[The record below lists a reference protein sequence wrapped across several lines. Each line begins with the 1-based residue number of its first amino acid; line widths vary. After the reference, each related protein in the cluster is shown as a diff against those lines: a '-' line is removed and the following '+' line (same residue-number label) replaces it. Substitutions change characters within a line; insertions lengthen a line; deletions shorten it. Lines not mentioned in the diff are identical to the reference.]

1 MTKLPSDLKSPHIQT
16 LLKGAQKSTLEML
29 RLLKHLPLLVKDM
42 MAIQAHL
49 NLLQPL
55 NTAFFTCLTTS
66 HQENIIF
73 LKNSFFALFSLETL
87 ENMFQAKSRTSSC
100 SRVGLKDILKAL
112 DFT

>member
-87 ENMFQAKSRTSSC
+87 ENMFQVKSRAFKMSFRPTLEQLE
-100 SRVGLKDILKAL
+100 VL
-112 DFT
+112 DFA